1 MSRNRSSQERRVRRE
16 DQNRGQNCPVLLS
29 ESSLIIIVS
38 FGLHLQGYFQKVL
51 RWNQLGLA
59 ALEVREPQLEL
70 VVAR

>member
-1 MSRNRSSQERRVRRE
+1 MSRNRSSQERRGRRE
-16 DQNRGQNCPVLLS
+16 DQNRNQNCPVLLS
-29 ESSLIIIVS
+29 ENSLIIIVS